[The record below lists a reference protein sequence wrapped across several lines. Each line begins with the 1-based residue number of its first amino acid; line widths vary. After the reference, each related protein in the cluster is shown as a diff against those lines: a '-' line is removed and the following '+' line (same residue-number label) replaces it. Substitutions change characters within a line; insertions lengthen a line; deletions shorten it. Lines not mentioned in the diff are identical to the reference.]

1 LGIIIQYIMT
11 LVSPKTLRGNNRFG

>member
-11 LVSPKTLRGNNRFG
+11 LVSPKTLRRNNRFG